1 MHQYKEA
8 NALIWG
14 AWGGIVCGFIALF
27 AQMAGEP
34 LPQSVWQAGMGG
46 FFWLWVVANVRNW
59 IASRPLR

>member
-1 MHQYKEA
+1 MQYKEA

-59 IASRPLR
+59 LASKPLH